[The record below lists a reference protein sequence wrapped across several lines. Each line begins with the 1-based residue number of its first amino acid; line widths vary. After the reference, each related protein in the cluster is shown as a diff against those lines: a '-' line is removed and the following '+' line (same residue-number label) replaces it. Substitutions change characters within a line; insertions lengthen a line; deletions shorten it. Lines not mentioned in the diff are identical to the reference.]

1 MNGKITLTVDMDKVP
16 QEVQR
21 VLDNIVKELDA
32 LSALTR
38 HMRDFDDHLKVI
50 DRIDDVR
57 KKLSLL
63 DLNYEDCYAILTG
76 YLKYQAEKRLALMK
90 QQEPQNDK
98 QSNG

>member
-1 MNGKITLTVDMDKVP
+1 MEKVP

-21 VLDNIVKELDA
+21 ILDNIVKELDA

-38 HMRDFDDHLKVI
+38 HMRDFDDHLKVV
-50 DRIDDVR
+50 DRIDDIR

-63 DLNYEDCYAILTG
+63 DMNYDDCYAILVG
-76 YLKYQAEKRLALMK
+76 FLKYQAEKRMSNIK
-90 QQEPQNDK
+90 TQEQNNDK